1 MEDWWGAVKA
11 MHDASGRI
19 MHHLAMN
26 EQKSDLPR
34 ENLSSTVLHFADS
47 AERLTD
53 IEITIQQWATHASQ
67 FWTI

>member
-11 MHDASGRI
+11 MH
-19 MHHLAMN
+19 HWAMN

-34 ENLSSTVLHFADS
+34 ENLSSTVLHFAGF

-53 IEITIQQWATHASQ
+53 IEITIQQWAIHASQ
-67 FWTI
+67 FRTI